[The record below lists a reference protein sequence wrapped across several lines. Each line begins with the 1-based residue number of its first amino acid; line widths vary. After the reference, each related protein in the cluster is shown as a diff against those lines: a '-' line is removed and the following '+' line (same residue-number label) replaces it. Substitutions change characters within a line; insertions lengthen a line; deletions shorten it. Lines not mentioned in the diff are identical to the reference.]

1 MPRSSTSP
9 ARAIA
14 CATGTARSLPHPT
27 ARSVAT
33 ARAATKLTPRK
44 TPHEEKVLEG
54 MAEQKNS
61 SHSQKQRNARSA
73 CASGIA
79 GTILPSDLVIPCWV
93 APLQSPTPFHQAKYS
108 LARRLNLGANL
119 PSAPEI
125 QNRHKRL
132 PGLPPQN
139 RHKRLPGRRRET
151 SELPARQIGILGII
165 VIHTHPQLTHC
176 RF

>member
-1 MPRSSTSP
+1 
-9 ARAIA
+9 
-14 CATGTARSLPHPT
+14 
-27 ARSVAT
+27 
-33 ARAATKLTPRK
+33 
-44 TPHEEKVLEG
+44 

-61 SHSQKQRNARSA
+61 SQKQRNARSA
-73 CASGIA
+73 GASGVA

-132 PGLPPQN
+132 PG
-139 RHKRLPGRRRET
+139 RRQKT
-151 SELPARQIGILGII
+151 NELPARQIGILGII
-165 VIHTHPQLTHC
+165 VTHTQPQLIHC